1 MLSYSEDFYSSKI
14 GFVLFLNVVFLAY
27 SACNE
32 QFVSGRIESRFDTT
46 HTAVKRV

>member
-32 QFVSGRIESRFDTT
+32 QFVLAALNRCFDTT
-46 HTAVKRV
+46 HTAVK